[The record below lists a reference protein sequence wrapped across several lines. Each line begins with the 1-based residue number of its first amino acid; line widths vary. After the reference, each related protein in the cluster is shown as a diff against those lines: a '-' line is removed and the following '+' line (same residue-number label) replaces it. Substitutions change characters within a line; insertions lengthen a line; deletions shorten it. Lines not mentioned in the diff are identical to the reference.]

1 MRNCNVCDTELVLHE
16 NWWPSHFRNGN
27 YICNKCHYEYKK
39 VNMSFSKTNN
49 IYKHEESNG
58 KHT

>member
-39 VNMSFSKTNN
+39 SKHVVFK
-49 IYKHEESNG
+49 YD
-58 KHT
+58 

>member
-39 VNMSFSKTNN
+39 SKHVVFKNKQ
-49 IYKHEESNG
+49 YL
-58 KHT
+58 